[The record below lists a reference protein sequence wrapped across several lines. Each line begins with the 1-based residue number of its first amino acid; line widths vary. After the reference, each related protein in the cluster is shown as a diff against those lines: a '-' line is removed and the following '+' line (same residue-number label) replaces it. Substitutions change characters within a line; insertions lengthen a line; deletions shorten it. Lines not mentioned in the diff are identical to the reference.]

1 MKKEVL
7 GYVGFPNKYLYY
19 YRGGIYMS
27 YNSSLPA
34 DVNVTVSTAD
44 IRENFRALKEDKIV
58 DAATAVIADSAAKL
72 STPRTIALQGDA
84 TGSAIFDGSADVAIS
99 VDVLS
104 ADTAAQ
110 CTGNSA
116 TATKLETARNIN
128 GVAFDGT
135 KDINIPC
142 SGVPVGT
149 IIAWPS
155 STLPGGDDAR
165 KWLECNG
172 QSTEG
177 YPELAAVVGSY
188 VPDYRG
194 YFLRGVGGN
203 SAALGVAQGDA
214 IRNIVGKIDASSSA
228 ADRQAFGEIDTGKVI
243 TGPFQ
248 GIYSN
253 TYSTAES
260 SGIFSHMT
268 GFSFDASLAVP
279 TAVENRPI
287 NKSVYYLIRAK

>member
-1 MKKEVL
+1 
-7 GYVGFPNKYLYY
+7 
-19 YRGGIYMS
+19 MS
-27 YNSSLPA
+27 YNSILPA

-58 DAATAVIADSAAKL
+58 DAATAVIADSAAQL

-84 TGSAIFDGSADVAIS
+84 TGSAIFDGSADMAIS

-104 ADTAAQ
+104 ADTSAQ

-155 STLPGGDDAR
+155 STLPGDDDAG

-203 SAALGVAQGDA
+203 SASLGVAQGDA
-214 IRNIVGKIDASSSA
+214 IRNI
-228 ADRQAFGEIDTGKVI
+228 TGTFSGDNVTAGIGI
-243 TGPFQ
+243 TGAFTYSSLS
-248 GIYSN
+248 GKGNVDDDTSYSN
-253 TYSTAES
+253 
-260 SGIFSHMT
+260 GIT
-268 GFSFDASLAVP
+268 RYSFDASKTVP
-279 TAVENRPI
+279 TANENRPI
-287 NKSVYYLIRAK
+287 NKAVLYLIKAKQ